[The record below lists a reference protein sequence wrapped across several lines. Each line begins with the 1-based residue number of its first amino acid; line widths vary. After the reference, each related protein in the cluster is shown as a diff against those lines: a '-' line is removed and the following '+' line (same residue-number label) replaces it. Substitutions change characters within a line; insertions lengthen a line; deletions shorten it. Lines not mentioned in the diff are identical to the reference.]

1 FASGKEARR
10 RRWLAFVLKPLG
22 RLFAKRTPRPKAWPF
37 GLSLM
42 SRIHATFDARA
53 HCPDGR
59 RRPSRADLSVHLPP
73 ERQPGAPRGRVRM
86 ALPFPRALL
95 AARLF
100 RARHSLRQFSLP

>member
-1 FASGKEARR
+1 IFASGKEARR
-10 RRWLAFVLKPLG
+10 RRWIAFVLKPLG
-22 RLFAKRTPRPKAWPF
+22 RLFAKRTPRPKAGWPF

-53 HCPDGR
+53 HRPDGW
-59 RRPSRADLSVHLPP
+59 RRPSRADLSVRLPP
-73 ERQPGAPRGRVRM
+73 ERQPAAPRGGVWM

-100 RARHSLRQFSLP
+100 RARHPLRQFP